1 MTAPRGKPTVNA
13 DKKVDD
19 QVKMVTEK
27 VMAAVTEQLAELKG
41 GSGTAMA
48 QVEGNGFQIGETLG
62 GGAIGMANAAF
73 KPNFDSSIFSA
84 KDDVGMACAAIPL
97 GGEQILP
104 RRGVNHAAA
113 AVNYVA
119 GAGAMIGG
127 ATCLRGLAGA
137 LINGMREFK
146 YFLTFLLSLIHI

>member
-1 MTAPRGKPTVNA
+1 MEAYLNA

-62 GGAIGMANAAF
+62 GGAIGMANAAI
-73 KPNFDSSIFSA
+73 KPNFDSSVFCA

-97 GGEQILP
+97 SGEQ
-104 RRGVNHAAA
+104 VYH
-113 AVNYVA
+113 VA
-119 GAGAMIGG
+119 
-127 ATCLRGLAGA
+127 A
-137 LINGMREFK
+137 LITRPRL
-146 YFLTFLLSLIHI
+146 LTTWRALEL